1 MKIDFKH
8 LFSMLILW
16 LISIYLVFYFTSC
29 SAKWHINRAYK
40 KGAKLEQTSDTIR
53 ITSIDSFK
61 VVLNDTF
68 YFEKYFTTKDTII
81 QYKRLYVP
89 KTRFETRIEYKLKRD
104 TLRLE
109 KIKVRK
115 EYRVKTKPFPYTL
128 LLIVIGLVCI
138 TIISFIF
145 KPKIL

>member
-1 MKIDFKH
+1 MKIDFRQ
-8 LFSMLILW
+8 LFSMLLLW

-40 KGAKLEQTSDTIR
+40 KGAKLEQESDTIR

-68 YFEKYFTTKDTII
+68 YFEKYFTTKDTIVH
-81 QYKRLYVP
+81 YKRLYVP
-89 KTRFETRIEYKLKRD
+89 KTRFETRIEYKLKKGTIR
-104 TLRLE
+104 
-109 KIKVRK
+109 IKQIKARK
-115 EYRVKTKPFPYTL
+115 EYRIRTKPFPYTL

>member
-1 MKIDFKH
+1 MKVDYKH
-8 LFSMLILW
+8 LLTMLIVW
-16 LISIYLVFYFTSC
+16 LLSIYLVFFLTSC

-40 KGAKLEQTSDTIR
+40 KGAKLEQESDTIR

-68 YFEKYFTTKDTII
+68 YFEKFLVKKDTII
-81 QYKRLYVP
+81 RYKRLYVP
-89 KTRFETRIEYKLKRD
+89 STRQEIRLQYKLKKGII
-104 TLRLE
+104 
-109 KIKVRK
+109 KIQKIRTRK
-115 EYRVKTKPFPYTL
+115 EYRIKTKPFPYTL

-145 KPKIL
+145 KPKF

>member
-40 KGAKLEQTSDTIR
+40 KGAKLEQESDTIR

-68 YFEKYFTTKDTII
+68 YFEKFLVTKDTII
-81 QYKRLYVP
+81 HYKRLYVP

-115 EYRVKTKPFPYTL
+115 EYRIKTKPFPYTL
-128 LLIVIGLVCI
+128 LLIVIGLICI
-138 TIISFIF
+138 IIISFIF

>member
-1 MKIDFKH
+1 MKVDYKH
-8 LFSMLILW
+8 LLTMIFVW
-16 LISIYLVFYFTSC
+16 LLSIYLVFYFTSC

-40 KGAKLEQTSDTIR
+40 KGAKLEQESDTIR

-81 QYKRLYVP
+81 RYKRLYVP

-109 KIKVRK
+109 KIKVRNVYK
-115 EYRVKTKPFPYTL
+115 TKTKPFPYTL

>member
-1 MKIDFKH
+1 MKVDYKQ

-53 ITSIDSFK
+53 ITSVDSFK
-61 VVLNDTF
+61 VVLKDTF
-68 YFEKYFTTKDTII
+68 YFEKYLTTKDTII
-81 QYKRLYVP
+81 RYKRLYVP

-115 EYRVKTKPFPYTL
+115 EYRIKTKPFPYTL
-128 LLIVIGLVCI
+128 LLIVIGLICI

>member
-1 MKIDFKH
+1 MKVDYKH
-8 LFSMLILW
+8 LLTMLIVW
-16 LISIYLVFYFTSC
+16 LLSIYLVFYFTSC

-40 KGAKLEQTSDTIR
+40 KGAKLEQESDTIR

-61 VVLNDTF
+61 VVLKDTF
-68 YFEKYFTTKDTII
+68 YFEKFLTTKDTII

-89 KTRFETRIEYKLKRD
+89 KTRFETRIEYKLKKGII
-104 TLRLE
+104 
-109 KIKVRK
+109 KIQKIRTRK
-115 EYRVKTKPFPYTL
+115 EYRIKTKPFPYTL

-145 KPKIL
+145 KPKI

>member
-53 ITSIDSFK
+53 IASIDSFK

-89 KTRFETRIEYKLKRD
+89 KTRQEIRIEYKLKRD

-109 KIKVRK
+109 KVKIRK
-115 EYRVKTKPFPYTL
+115 EYRTRTKPFPFTL
-128 LLIVIGLVCI
+128 LFIVIGLICI

-145 KPKIL
+145 KPKML

>member
-1 MKIDFKH
+1 MKVDYKH
-8 LFSMLILW
+8 LLTMLFVW
-16 LISIYLVFYFTSC
+16 LLSIYLVFYFTSC

-40 KGAKLEQTSDTIR
+40 KGAKLEQESDTIR

-68 YFEKYFTTKDTII
+68 YFEKYLTTKDTII
-81 QYKRLYVP
+81 RYKRLYVP

-109 KIKVRK
+109 KIKVRNVYK
-115 EYRVKTKPFPYTL
+115 TKTKPFPYTL

-145 KPKIL
+145 KPKF

>member
-1 MKIDFKH
+1 MKIDVKH
-8 LFSMLILW
+8 LITMIFVW
-16 LISIYLVFYFTSC
+16 AVSIYLVFYFTSC

-40 KGAKLEQTSDTIR
+40 KGAKLEQESDTIR
-53 ITSIDSFK
+53 ITSVDSFK

-68 YFEKYFTTKDTII
+68 YFEKYLTTKDTII
-81 QYKRLYVP
+81 RYKRLYVP

-115 EYRVKTKPFPYTL
+115 EYKVKTKPFPYTL

-145 KPKIL
+145 KPKF

>member
-1 MKIDFKH
+1 MKIDFRQ

-68 YFEKYFTTKDTII
+68 YFEKYFVTKDTII
-81 QYKRLYVP
+81 RYKRLYVP

-109 KIKVRK
+109 KIKIRK
-115 EYRVKTKPFPYTL
+115 EYRVKTKPFPFTL
-128 LLIVIGLVCI
+128 LLIVIGLICI

>member
-8 LFSMLILW
+8 LLTMLFVW
-16 LISIYLVFYFTSC
+16 LLSIYLVFYFTSC

-40 KGAKLEQTSDTIR
+40 KGAKLEQESDTIR

-61 VVLNDTF
+61 VVLKDTF
-68 YFEKYFTTKDTII
+68 YFEKFFTTKDTII
-81 QYKRLYVP
+81 RYKRLYVP
-89 KTRFETRIEYKLKRD
+89 STRQEIRLQYKLKKGII
-104 TLRLE
+104 
-109 KIKVRK
+109 KIQKIRTRK
-115 EYRVKTKPFPYTL
+115 EYRIKTKPFPYTL

-145 KPKIL
+145 KPKF

>member
-8 LFSMLILW
+8 LFSILILW
-16 LISIYLVFYFTSC
+16 IISIYLIIHFTGC
-29 SAKWHINRAYK
+29 SAKWHLNRAYK
-40 KGAKLEQTSDTIR
+40 KGAKLEQTSDTIT
-53 ITSIDSFK
+53 ISAIDSFK
-61 VVLNDTF
+61 VVLKDTF

-81 QYKRLYVP
+81 HYKRIFVP

-115 EYRVKTKPFPYTL
+115 EYRTRTKPFPYTL
-128 LLIVIGLVCI
+128 LLIVIGLLLIVI
-138 TIISFIF
+138 LSFKF
-145 KPKIL
+145 MPK

>member
-1 MKIDFKH
+1 MKVDYKH
-8 LFSMLILW
+8 LLTMLIVW
-16 LISIYLVFYFTSC
+16 LLSIYLVFFLTSC

-40 KGAKLEQTSDTIR
+40 KGAKLEQESDTIR

-68 YFEKYFTTKDTII
+68 YFEKFLVTKDTII
-81 QYKRLYVP
+81 RYKRLYVP
-89 KTRFETRIEYKLKRD
+89 STRQEIRLQYKLKKGII
-104 TLRLE
+104 
-109 KIKVRK
+109 KIQKIRTRK
-115 EYRVKTKPFPYTL
+115 EYRIKTKPFPYTL

-145 KPKIL
+145 KPKF

>member
-40 KGAKLEQTSDTIR
+40 KGAKLEQTSDTLR

-61 VVLNDTF
+61 VILNDTF
-68 YFEKYFTTKDTII
+68 YFEKFLTIKDTII

-89 KTRFETRIEYKLKRD
+89 KTRFETRIKYKLKRD

-109 KIKVRK
+109 KVKIRK
-115 EYRVKTKPFPYTL
+115 EYKVKTKPFPYTL
-128 LLIVIGLVCI
+128 LLIVIGLICI

-145 KPKIL
+145 KPRI

>member
-8 LFSMLILW
+8 LLTMLIVW
-16 LISIYLVFYFTSC
+16 LLSIYIVFYFTSC

-40 KGAKLEQTSDTIR
+40 KGAKLEQDSDTIR

-61 VVLNDTF
+61 VVLKDTF
-68 YFEKYFTTKDTII
+68 YFEKFLVTKDTII
-81 QYKRLYVP
+81 RYKRLYVP
-89 KTRFETRIEYKLKRD
+89 KTRFETRIEYKLKKGII
-104 TLRLE
+104 
-109 KIKVRK
+109 KIQKIRTRK
-115 EYRVKTKPFPYTL
+115 EYRIKTKPFPYTL

-145 KPKIL
+145 KPKF

>member
-89 KTRFETRIEYKLKRD
+89 STRQEIRLQYKLKRD

-115 EYRVKTKPFPYTL
+115 EYRVKTKPFPFTL

-145 KPKIL
+145 KPKF

>member
-8 LFSMLILW
+8 LLTMLIVW
-16 LISIYLVFYFTSC
+16 LLSIYIVFYFTSC

-40 KGAKLEQTSDTIR
+40 KGAKLEQDSDTIR

-61 VVLNDTF
+61 VVLKDTF
-68 YFEKYFTTKDTII
+68 YFEKFFTTKDTII
-81 QYKRLYVP
+81 RYKRLYVP

-115 EYRVKTKPFPYTL
+115 EYKVKTKPFPYTL
-128 LLIVIGLVCI
+128 LLIVIGLICI

>member
-1 MKIDFKH
+1 MKVEVKALLSI
-8 LFSMLILW
+8 LFAW
-16 LISIYLVFYFTSC
+16 AVSIFLVLYFTSC

-40 KGAKLEQTSDTIR
+40 KGAKLEQESDTIR
-53 ITSIDSFK
+53 ITSVDSFK

-68 YFEKYFTTKDTII
+68 YFEKYLTTKDTII

-109 KIKVRK
+109 KVKIRK
-115 EYRVKTKPFPYTL
+115 EYRTKTKPFPYTL

-145 KPKIL
+145 KPKF

>member
-1 MKIDFKH
+1 MKINYKQ
-8 LFSMLILW
+8 LFSTLILW
-16 LISIYLVFYFTSC
+16 LIAIYLAFYISAC

-53 ITSIDSFK
+53 IASIDSFK

-81 QYKRLYVP
+81 RYKRLYVP

-109 KIKVRK
+109 KIKIRK
-115 EYRVKTKPFPYTL
+115 EYRVKTKPFPYSL
-128 LLIVIGLVCI
+128 LFIVIGLVCI

-145 KPKIL
+145 KPKF

>member
-1 MKIDFKH
+1 MKVDYKQ

-40 KGAKLEQTSDTIR
+40 KGAKLEQESDTIR

-81 QYKRLYVP
+81 RYKRLYVP
-89 KTRFETRIEYKLKRD
+89 STRQEIRLQYKLKKGTIR
-104 TLRLE
+104 
-109 KIKVRK
+109 IKQIKARK
-115 EYRVKTKPFPYTL
+115 EYRIRTKPFPYTL
-128 LLIVIGLVCI
+128 LLIVIGLICI

>member
-8 LFSMLILW
+8 LLTMLFVW
-16 LISIYLVFYFTSC
+16 LLSIYIVFYFTSC

-40 KGAKLEQTSDTIR
+40 KGAKLEQEIDTIR
-53 ITSIDSFK
+53 ISSIDSFK
-61 VVLNDTF
+61 VVLKDTF
-68 YFEKYFTTKDTII
+68 YFEKFLTTKDTII

-115 EYRVKTKPFPYTL
+115 EYKVKTKPFPYTL

-145 KPKIL
+145 KPKF

>member
-1 MKIDFKH
+1 MKVEVKALLSI
-8 LFSMLILW
+8 LFAW
-16 LISIYLVFYFTSC
+16 AVSIFLVLYFTSC

-40 KGAKLEQTSDTIR
+40 KGAKLEQESDTIR

-61 VVLNDTF
+61 VVLKDTF
-68 YFEKYFTTKDTII
+68 YFEKYLTTKDTII
-81 QYKRLYVP
+81 SYKRLYVP

-109 KIKVRK
+109 KVKIRK
-115 EYRVKTKPFPYTL
+115 EYKVKTKPFPYTL

-145 KPKIL
+145 KPKF

>member
-1 MKIDFKH
+1 MKIDYKH
-8 LFSMLILW
+8 LITMIFVW
-16 LISIYLVFYFTSC
+16 LLSIYLVFYFTSC

-40 KGAKLEQTSDTIR
+40 KGAKLEQESDTIR
-53 ITSIDSFK
+53 ISSIDSFK

-68 YFEKYFTTKDTII
+68 YFEKYLTTKDTII
-81 QYKRLYVP
+81 RYKRLYVP
-89 KTRFETRIEYKLKRD
+89 KTRQEIRIQYKLKRD

-115 EYRVKTKPFPYTL
+115 EYKIITKPFPYTL

-145 KPKIL
+145 KPKF

>member
-8 LFSMLILW
+8 LFSMLLLW

-68 YFEKYFTTKDTII
+68 YFEKYLTTKDTII

-115 EYRVKTKPFPYTL
+115 EYRVKTKPFPFTL
-128 LLIVIGLVCI
+128 LLIVIGLICI

-145 KPKIL
+145 KPKF

>member
-1 MKIDFKH
+1 MKVEVKALLSI
-8 LFSMLILW
+8 LFAW
-16 LISIYLVFYFTSC
+16 AVSIFLVLYFTSC

-40 KGAKLEQTSDTIR
+40 KGAKLEQESDTIR

-61 VVLNDTF
+61 VVLKDTF

-81 QYKRLYVP
+81 RYKRLYVP

-109 KIKVRK
+109 KIKIRK
-115 EYRVKTKPFPYTL
+115 EYRTKTKPFPYTL
-128 LLIVIGLVCI
+128 LLIVIGLICI

-145 KPKIL
+145 KPKF